1 MRPFAFARARSA
13 HEAIAAVAPMRTA
26 RYIAG
31 GTNLV
36 DLMIDT
42 VETPTLVV
50 DINAL
55 PYREIA
61 AHANFVRIGALAR
74 MSDVAD
80 HPLVKAQAPVVAQAL
95 EQSASAQLR
104 NAASIGGNVMQR
116 TRCTYFRDVSRACN
130 KRHEGSGCAAIGGE
144 NRQHAILGT
153 SAQCICTHPS
163 DLAVALLATD
173 ALMRITGPHG
183 ERTVPI
189 ERFHR
194 LPGDTPAVETVLAH
208 GELITAVD
216 LPSSRVAA
224 NSGYLKVRD
233 RQSYAFAL
241 VSAAVGLDIVGG
253 RIREARLGLGGV
265 APVPWRAHVAERA
278 LLGSAPT
285 RANFEHAAELA
296 LGGAHGYGH
305 NDFKIALAKRA
316 IVRAFA
322 RVVA

>member
-1 MRPFAFARARSA
+1 
-13 HEAIAAVAPMRTA
+13 MRTA

-61 AHANFVRIGALAR
+61 AHPNFVRIGALAR

-116 TRCTYFRDVSRACN
+116 TRCAYFRDVSRACN

-296 LGGAHGYGH
+296 LDGAHGYGH